1 MPRWTVRL
9 EQITQIQNFHA
20 PSPLIRHLEGDLL
33 GIRRQAELHWI
44 PSPWER
50 KGMHPPIQTVRHHRE
65 SAATPLGD
73 RGQVTTVPAQGG
85 GAVGLVTAQ
94 LRNRHHGSVDETAQL
109 HRGPAPAVADD
120 CEPFTTATQGWGL
133 LTAAEQGATG
143 PFTATV
149 AAHQHH
155 AGEQDQQ
162 RATQLAQSSKRE
174 LLSRG
179 LPEDGRELRGGWRL
193 LLGRFE
199 ARGGSEE
206 RLGSLEALGLA
217 LGRLRFGVEL
227 LGLEL
232 RLGVKAASSAPDGAG
247 SPAGRS
253 GRPMGRL
260 PRR

>member
-1 MPRWTVRL
+1 M
-9 EQITQIQNFHA
+9 
-20 PSPLIRHLEGDLL
+20 
-33 GIRRQAELHWI
+33 
-44 PSPWER
+44 
-50 KGMHPPIQTVRHHRE
+50 
-65 SAATPLGD
+65 
-73 RGQVTTVPAQGG
+73 
-85 GAVGLVTAQ
+85 GLVTAQ
-94 LRNRHHGSVDETAQL
+94 LRNGHHGSVAETAQL
-109 HRGPAPAVADD
+109 HRGAAAAIADH
-120 CEPFTTATQGWGL
+120 CEPFATATQGWGL

-149 AAHQHH
+149 AAHQNH

-162 RATQLAQSSKRE
+162 RAMQLAQSSKRE

-179 LPEDGRELRGGWRL
+179 LPEDGRELRGGWR
-193 LLGRFE
+193 FE

-217 LGRLRFGVEL
+217 LGRPRFGAEL
-227 LGLEL
+227 LSVDLLGVEL

>member
-1 MPRWTVRL
+1 M
-9 EQITQIQNFHA
+9 
-20 PSPLIRHLEGDLL
+20 
-33 GIRRQAELHWI
+33 
-44 PSPWER
+44 
-50 KGMHPPIQTVRHHRE
+50 
-65 SAATPLGD
+65 
-73 RGQVTTVPAQGG
+73 
-85 GAVGLVTAQ
+85 GLVTAQ
-94 LRNRHHGSVDETAQL
+94 LRNGHHGSVAEAEQL
-109 HRGPAPAVADD
+109 HRGTAAAVADH
-120 CEPFTTATQGWGL
+120 CEPLTTATQGWGL

-179 LPEDGRELRGGWRL
+179 LPVDGRELRGGWRL
-193 LLGRFE
+193 LLGRFD
-199 ARGGSEE
+199 AMGGSAE
-206 RLGSLEALGLA
+206 RLESLEALGLA
-217 LGRLRFGVEL
+217 LGRPRFGAALLGVEL